1 MSLHDAF
8 FLGDIGSSAGPPL
21 GDATADEPR
30 AEPASA
36 PEGATATAGLDHVGL
51 HGAGVADLDWPDT
64 FLFGTDDD
72 AASGTMPAFQP
83 SLSAFDPVDPIDPSL
98 GFQPSD
104 FTSVLPPGPGGVGG
118 RPEHLGMAEFFLKN
132 GAWRPPEPCTHC
144 RRLRLQCFMLQ
155 TTAANPNPVHSC
167 SSCVALFR
175 QCSLAERSKRH
186 PSYFETTSPVIGQLH
201 GVNEEDDPS
210 SWTQPVVSAV
220 GTAAET
226 PAMPI
231 ATTSSKRSSSR
242 SVRKTQVLRE
252 WFSANIGHPYPTDDE
267 KSALADQSGL
277 SRTQVINWFT
287 NARRRHRLSTQP
299 MVNNATFRAGSPMP
313 RSLLSSMTPFERW
326 RHSPPE
332 SEPVSESAIQNALD
346 TGVNHT
352 GLGEGTDNFTTTVL
366 GSSASDDSMFFAPSA
381 HPYSSEAS
389 VSSTYSHRSG
399 NSDAAHSGRS
409 FEDQSQPPW
418 TNSSNS
424 RARRSKPRTFVCGY
438 CSRAFSKK
446 YDWLRH
452 ERSVHAPGDVS
463 WICAVPLPQ
472 GQPFVL
478 WRLGGDQPECIF
490 CGHGSP
496 SEEHIQSHEFEA
508 CSKRAVQDRSFSRKD
523 HMWQHLYKFHGC
535 RKWEGWKPDLNLL
548 QHKS

>member
-21 GDATADEPR
+21 GHATGDEPR
-30 AEPASA
+30 AVPASG
-36 PEGATATAGLDHVGL
+36 PEGATTTPGMDDVGL
-51 HGAGVADLDWPDT
+51 HGAGVADLDWSDT

-72 AASGTMPAFQP
+72 AGSGTMPPFQP
-83 SLSAFDPVDPIDPSL
+83 ALSAFDPIDPSL
-98 GFQPSD
+98 GFQASD
-104 FTSVLPPGPGGVGG
+104 FTTVLPPGPGLGG

-155 TTAANPNPVHSC
+155 TTSANPNPVHSC

-186 PSYFETTSPVIGQLH
+186 PSHFETTSPVIGQLH

-210 SWTQPVVSAV
+210 SWTQPIAGTIAEAPAAPMATVSN
-220 GTAAET
+220 
-226 PAMPI
+226 
-231 ATTSSKRSSSR
+231 KRSSSR
-242 SVRKTQVLRE
+242 SVRKTQVLRD
-252 WFSANIGHPYPTDDE
+252 WFSANLGHPYPTDDE

-332 SEPVSESAIQNALD
+332 SEPVSESVIQNALD
-346 TGVNHT
+346 SGVNQ
-352 GLGEGTDNFTTTVL
+352 GELGEGTDNFTTTIL

-381 HPYSSEAS
+381 HQYSSEAS
-389 VSSTYSHRSG
+389 VSSTYSHRSA
-399 NSDAAHSGRS
+399 NSDAAHSARS
-409 FEDQSQPPW
+409 FDDQSQLPW
-418 TNSSNS
+418 TNPASS
-424 RARRSKPRTFVCGY
+424 RARKSKPRTFVCGY

-478 WRLGGDQPECIF
+478 WRLGHDQPECIF
-490 CGHGSP
+490 CGQDSP

-523 HMWQHLYKFHGC
+523 HMWQHLFKFHGC

-548 QHKS
+548 QHRA

>member
-21 GDATADEPR
+21 GHATGDEPR
-30 AEPASA
+30 AVPASG
-36 PEGATATAGLDHVGL
+36 PEGATTTPGMDDVGL
-51 HGAGVADLDWPDT
+51 HGAGVADLDWSDT

-72 AASGTMPAFQP
+72 AGSGTMPPFQP
-83 SLSAFDPVDPIDPSL
+83 ALSAFDPIDPSL
-98 GFQPSD
+98 GFQASD
-104 FTSVLPPGPGGVGG
+104 FTTVLPPGPGLGG

-155 TTAANPNPVHSC
+155 TTSANPNPVHSC

-186 PSYFETTSPVIGQLH
+186 PSHFETTSPVIGQLH

-210 SWTQPVVSAV
+210 SWTQPIAGTIAEAPAAPMATVSN
-220 GTAAET
+220 
-226 PAMPI
+226 
-231 ATTSSKRSSSR
+231 KRSSSR
-242 SVRKTQVLRE
+242 SVRKTQVLRD
-252 WFSANIGHPYPTDDE
+252 WFSANLGHPYPTDDE

-332 SEPVSESAIQNALD
+332 SEPVSESVIQNALD
-346 TGVNHT
+346 SGVNQ
-352 GLGEGTDNFTTTVL
+352 GELGEGTDNFTTTIL

-381 HPYSSEAS
+381 HQYSSEAS
-389 VSSTYSHRSG
+389 VSSTYSHRSA
-399 NSDAAHSGRS
+399 NSDAAHSARS
-409 FEDQSQPPW
+409 FDDQSQLPW
-418 TNSSNS
+418 TNPASS
-424 RARRSKPRTFVCGY
+424 RARKSKPRTNIVFPPRWY
-438 CSRAFSKK
+438 
-446 YDWLRH
+446 
-452 ERSVHAPGDVS
+452 GDVS
-463 WICAVPLPQ
+463 VA
-472 GQPFVL
+472 
-478 WRLGGDQPECIF
+478 
-490 CGHGSP
+490 
-496 SEEHIQSHEFEA
+496 
-508 CSKRAVQDRSFSRKD
+508 
-523 HMWQHLYKFHGC
+523 
-535 RKWEGWKPDLNLL
+535 
-548 QHKS
+548 KSYTTTS